1 MKEINIIG
9 MGMSEKTITA
19 EALELIIEADILLG
33 AKRLINEFSHMNKPS
48 YNAYLSN
55 DILEIIEKTD
65 AEKIAILVSGD
76 VGFYSAAEKLV
87 DVLKD
92 YNPNLIS
99 GISSVSYFFAKCGL
113 PWKDANLISCHG
125 LDTNIV
131 SSVRRNRYTFA
142 LTGKNIPELQKE
154 LVKYGFGDLKVWIG
168 EKVKYGFGDLK
179 VWIGENL
186 GSEEESIQES
196 KISDLAGMEFSSLT
210 VLIIE
215 NPDFDSRIRTGIP
228 DEEFIRGKVP
238 MTKSEVRAVCLS
250 KLSINPDDVA
260 YDIGCGT
267 GSVTIEMAFSAYEGK
282 VYAFDKNEEAI
293 ALLEQN
299 CQKFHL
305 DNVEALCGLAP
316 ECLKDLPVPD
326 VAFIGGSS
334 GNMDEI
340 VSYLHGIN
348 DKMRFVI
355 TAVTLENA
363 MAGLD
368 SLKNVGIIGDIV
380 QVAVSKGKQI
390 GDLHMLMAQNPIFVI
405 SGSGARE

>member
-9 MGMSEKTITA
+9 MGMSEKTLTR
-19 EALELIIEADILLG
+19 EALDLISEADILIG
-33 AKRLINEFSHMNKPS
+33 AKRLINEFAYMKKPS
-48 YNAYLSN
+48 FNAYLSN

-65 AEKIAILVSGD
+65 SEKIAILVSGD

-99 GISSVSYFFAKCGL
+99 GISSVSYFFAKCSL

-142 LTGKNIPELQKE
+142 LTGKNIPELQNE
-154 LVKYGFGDLKVWIG
+154 LI
-168 EKVKYGFGDLK
+168 KYGFGDLK

-186 GSEEESIQES
+186 GSNEESVQES
-196 KISDLAGMEFSSLT
+196 IISDLGGKEFSSLT

-250 KLSINPDDVA
+250 KLSMNPEDIA

-267 GSVTIEMAFSAYEGK
+267 GSVTIEMAFSAYDGK

-293 ALLEQN
+293 SLLEQN

-305 DNVEALCGLAP
+305 DNVEAICGLAP

-340 VSYLHGIN
+340 VSYLYGIN
-348 DKMRFVI
+348 SKIKLVI

-363 MAGLD
+363 MAALD
-368 SLKNVGIIGDIV
+368 SLKNIGIKSDIV
-380 QVAVSKGKQI
+380 QVAVSKGRGI
-390 GDLHMLMAQNPIFVI
+390 GELHMLIAQNPIFII
-405 SGSGARE
+405 SGSGHDE

>member
-9 MGMSEKTITA
+9 MGMSEKTLTA
-19 EALELIIEADILLG
+19 EALALINDADILIG
-33 AKRLINEFSHMNKPS
+33 AKRLINEFSELNKPS

-76 VGFYSAAEKLV
+76 VGFYSAAEKLTET
-87 DVLKD
+87 LKD
-92 YNPNLIS
+92 YSPNLIA
-99 GISSVSYFFAKCGL
+99 GISSVSYFFAKCSL
-113 PWKDANLISCHG
+113 PWKDANLIGCHG

-131 SSVRRNRYTFA
+131 SSVRRNRFTFA

-168 EKVKYGFGDLK
+168 ED
-179 VWIGENL
+179 L
-186 GSEEESIQES
+186 GSDEESIQES
-196 KISDLAGMEFSSLT
+196 KISDLDGKEFSSLT

-250 KLSINPDDVA
+250 KLALSPTDIA

-267 GSVTIEMAFSAYEGK
+267 GSVTIEMAFSAYDGK

-305 DNVEALCGLAP
+305 DNVEAICGLAP

-340 VSYLHGIN
+340 VSYLYGIN

-368 SLKNVGIIGDIV
+368 SLKNVGISGDIV
-380 QVAVSKGKQI
+380 QVAVSKGRQI
-390 GDLHMLMAQNPIFVI
+390 GDLHMLMAQNPIFII
-405 SGSGARE
+405 SGSGADE

>member
-1 MKEINIIG
+1 MLMKEINIIG
-9 MGMSEKTITA
+9 MGMSEKTLTA
-19 EALELIIEADILLG
+19 EALELIIEADILIG
-33 AKRLINEFSHMNKPS
+33 AKRLINEFSHMNKLS

-55 DILEIIEKTD
+55 DILEIMEKTD

-87 DVLKD
+87 DVLND
-92 YNPNLIS
+92 YGPNLVS
-99 GISSVSYFFAKCGL
+99 GISSVSYFFAKCSL

-125 LDTNIV
+125 IDTNIV

-154 LVKYGFGDLKVWIG
+154 LVKYGFS
-168 EKVKYGFGDLK
+168 DLK

-186 GSEEESIQES
+186 GSDDESIQES
-196 KISDLAGMEFSSLT
+196 KISDLDGMEFSSLT

-250 KLSINPDDVA
+250 KLSLSPTDIA

-282 VYAFDKNEEAI
+282 VYAFDKNEDAI

-305 DNVEALCGLAP
+305 DNVDGICGLAP

-368 SLKNVGIIGDIV
+368 SLKNVGISGDIV

-390 GDLHMLMAQNPIFVI
+390 GDLHMLMAQNPIFII

>member
-9 MGMSEKTITA
+9 MGMSEKTLTA
-19 EALELIIEADILLG
+19 EASELINDADILIG
-33 AKRLINEFSHMNKPS
+33 ARRLIDEFSKLNKPS

-92 YNPNLIS
+92 YNPNLVS
-99 GISSVSYFFAKCGL
+99 GISSVSYFFAKCSL
-113 PWKDANLISCHG
+113 PWKDANLIRCHG
-125 LDTNIV
+125 LYTNIV
-131 SSVRRNRYTFA
+131 SSVRRNRFTFA

-168 EKVKYGFGDLK
+168 E
-179 VWIGENL
+179 NL
-186 GSEEESIQES
+186 GSDEESIQES
-196 KISDLAGMEFSSLT
+196 KISDLDGMEFSSLT

-215 NPDFDSRIRTGIP
+215 NPNFDSRIRTGIP

-250 KLSINPDDVA
+250 KLSLSPTDIA

-267 GSVTIEMAFSAYEGK
+267 GSVTIEMAFSAYDGK
-282 VYAFDKNEEAI
+282 VYAFDENEDAI

-305 DNVEALCGLAP
+305 ENVEAICGLAP

-340 VSYLHGIN
+340 ISYLHGIN
-348 DKMRFVI
+348 NEMKV
-355 TAVTLENA
+355 
-363 MAGLD
+363 
-368 SLKNVGIIGDIV
+368 
-380 QVAVSKGKQI
+380 
-390 GDLHMLMAQNPIFVI
+390 
-405 SGSGARE
+405 

>member
-1 MKEINIIG
+1 
-9 MGMSEKTITA
+9 MGMSEKTLTA
-19 EALELIIEADILLG
+19 EALELIIEADILIG
-33 AKRLINEFSHMNKPS
+33 AKRLINEFSHMNKLS

-55 DILEIIEKTD
+55 DILEIMEKTD

-87 DVLKD
+87 DVLND
-92 YNPNLIS
+92 YGPNLVS
-99 GISSVSYFFAKCGL
+99 GISSVSYFFAKCSL

-125 LDTNIV
+125 IDTNIV

-154 LVKYGFGDLKVWIG
+154 LVKYGFS
-168 EKVKYGFGDLK
+168 DLK

-186 GSEEESIQES
+186 GSDDESIQES
-196 KISDLAGMEFSSLT
+196 KISDLDGMEFSSLT

-250 KLSINPDDVA
+250 KLSLSPTDIA

-282 VYAFDKNEEAI
+282 VYAFDKNEDAI

-305 DNVEALCGLAP
+305 DNVDGICGLAP

-368 SLKNVGIIGDIV
+368 SLKNVGISGDIV

-390 GDLHMLMAQNPIFVI
+390 GDLHMLMAQNPIFII

>member
-9 MGMSEKTITA
+9 MGMSEKTLTA
-19 EALELIIEADILLG
+19 EALELIIEADILIG
-33 AKRLINEFSHMNKPS
+33 AKRLINEFSHMKKPS

-92 YNPNLIS
+92 YGPNLVS

-154 LVKYGFGDLKVWIG
+154 LVKYGFS
-168 EKVKYGFGDLK
+168 DLK

-186 GSEEESIQES
+186 GSDDESIQES
-196 KISDLAGMEFSSLT
+196 KISDLDGMEFSSLT

-250 KLSINPDDVA
+250 KLSLSPTDIA

-282 VYAFDKNEEAI
+282 VYAFDKNEDAI

-305 DNVEALCGLAP
+305 DNVEGICGLAP

-368 SLKNVGIIGDIV
+368 SLKNVGINGDIV
-380 QVAVSKGKQI
+380 QVAVSKGRQI
-390 GDLHMLMAQNPIFVI
+390 GDLHMLMAQNPIFII
-405 SGSGARE
+405 SGSGASE

>member
-9 MGMSEKTITA
+9 MGMSEKTLTR
-19 EALELIIEADILLG
+19 EALDLISEADILIG
-33 AKRLINEFSHMNKPS
+33 AKRLINEFAHMKKPS
-48 YNAYLSN
+48 FNAYLSN

-65 AEKIAILVSGD
+65 SEKIAILVSGD

-99 GISSVSYFFAKCGL
+99 GISSVSYFFAKCSL

-142 LTGKNIPELQKE
+142 LTGKNIPELQNE
-154 LVKYGFGDLKVWIG
+154 LI
-168 EKVKYGFGDLK
+168 KYGFGDLK

-186 GSEEESIQES
+186 GSDEESIQES
-196 KISDLAGMEFSSLT
+196 KISDLGEREFSSLA

-250 KLSINPDDVA
+250 KLSLSSSDIA

-267 GSVTIEMAFSAYEGK
+267 GSVTIEMAFSAYDGK

-293 ALLEQN
+293 SLLEQN

-305 DNVEALCGLAP
+305 DNVEAICGLAP

-340 VSYLHGIN
+340 VSYLYGISS
-348 DKMRFVI
+348 KIKLVI

-363 MAGLD
+363 MAALD
-368 SLKNVGIIGDIV
+368 SLKNIGIKSDIV
-380 QVAVSKGKQI
+380 QVAVSKGRGI
-390 GDLHMLMAQNPIFVI
+390 GELHMLIAQNPIFII
-405 SGSGARE
+405 SGSGHDE

>member
-9 MGMSEKTITA
+9 MGMSEKTLTA
-19 EALELIIEADILLG
+19 EALDLIIEADILIG
-33 AKRLINEFSHMNKPS
+33 AKRLINEFAHLNKPS
-48 YNAYLSN
+48 HNAYLSH

-65 AEKIAILVSGD
+65 AQKIAILVSGD

-92 YNPNLIS
+92 YKPNLIS
-99 GISSVSYFFAKCGL
+99 GISSVSYFFAKCSL
-113 PWKDANLISCHG
+113 PWKNANLISCHG

-131 SSVRRNRYTFA
+131 SSVRRNEYTFA
-142 LTGKNIPELQKE
+142 LTGKNIPELQKD
-154 LVKYGFGDLKVWIG
+154 LVKYGFGDLNVW
-168 EKVKYGFGDLK
+168 V
-179 VWIGENL
+179 GENL
-186 GSEEESIQES
+186 GSDEEAVQETKVS
-196 KISDLAGMEFSSLT
+196 QLGGREYSSLT

-215 NPDFDSRIRTGIP
+215 NPDFDSRIRTGID

-250 KLSINPDDVA
+250 KLSLSPKDIA

-267 GSVTIEMAFSAYEGK
+267 GSVTIEMAFSAYDGK
-282 VYAFDKNEEAI
+282 VYGFDKNEEAI
-293 ALLEQN
+293 SLLEQN

-305 DNVEALCGLAP
+305 DNVEAICGLAP

-340 VSYLHGIN
+340 VNYLYGIN
-348 DKMRFVI
+348 NEMRFVI
-355 TAVTLENA
+355 TAISLENA
-363 MAGLD
+363 MAALD
-368 SLKNVGIIGDIV
+368 SLKSVGIDGDIV
-380 QVAVSKGKQI
+380 QVAVSKGKKI
-390 GDLHMLMAQNPIFVI
+390 ADLHMLMAQNPIFII
-405 SGSGARE
+405 SGGKIDE

>member
-19 EALELIIEADILLG
+19 EALELIIEADILIG

-48 YNAYLSN
+48 FNAYLSN

-92 YNPNLIS
+92 YDPNLVS
-99 GISSVSYFFAKCGL
+99 GISSVSYFFAKCSL

-168 EKVKYGFGDLK
+168 E
-179 VWIGENL
+179 NL
-186 GSEEESIQES
+186 GSDEESIQES
-196 KISDLAGMEFSSLT
+196 KISDLEGMEFSSLT

-250 KLSINPDDVA
+250 KLSLSPTDIA

-267 GSVTIEMAFSAYEGK
+267 GSVTIEMAFSAYDGK

-305 DNVEALCGLAP
+305 DNVEAICGLAP

-340 VSYLHGIN
+340 VSYLYGIN
-348 DKMRFVI
+348 NKMRFVI

-368 SLKNVGIIGDIV
+368 SLKNVGISGDIV
-380 QVAVSKGKQI
+380 QVAVSKGRQI

>member
-9 MGMSEKTITA
+9 MGMSEKTLTR
-19 EALELIIEADILLG
+19 EALDLISEADILIG

-48 YNAYLSN
+48 FNAYLSN

-65 AEKIAILVSGD
+65 SEKIAILVSGD

-92 YNPNLIS
+92 YNPNLVS
-99 GISSVSYFFAKCGL
+99 GISSVSYFFAKCSL

-142 LTGKNIPELQKE
+142 LTGKNIPELQEE
-154 LVKYGFGDLKVWIG
+154 LL
-168 EKVKYGFGDLK
+168 KYGFGDLK

-186 GSEEESIQES
+186 GSDEESVEESI
-196 KISDLAGMEFSSLT
+196 ISDLGEREFSSLA

-250 KLSINPDDVA
+250 KLSLSPTDIA

-267 GSVTIEMAFSAYEGK
+267 GSVTIEMAFSAYDGK

-293 ALLEQN
+293 ILLEQN
-299 CQKFHL
+299 CEKFHL
-305 DNVEALCGLAP
+305 DNVEAICGLAP
-316 ECLKDLPVPD
+316 KCLEGLPVPD

-363 MAGLD
+363 MAALD
-368 SLKNVGIIGDIV
+368 ALKNIGVNGDIV
-380 QVAVSKGKQI
+380 QVAVSKGRGI
-390 GDLHMLMAQNPIFVI
+390 GELHMLIAQNPIFII
-405 SGSGARE
+405 SGSGSDE

>member
-9 MGMSEKTITA
+9 MGMSEKTLTS
-19 EALELIIEADILLG
+19 EALELINEADILIG
-33 AKRLINEFSHMNKPS
+33 AKRLINEFSKLNKPS
-48 YNAYLSN
+48 FNAYLSN
-55 DILEIIEKTD
+55 DILEIIENED
-65 AEKIAILVSGD
+65 ANKIAILVSGD

-87 DVLKD
+87 DTLKD
-92 YNPNLIS
+92 YNPNLIT
-99 GISSVSYFFAKCGL
+99 GISSVSYFFAKCRL

-131 SSVRRNRYTFA
+131 SSVRRNRFTFA

-154 LVKYGFGDLKVWIG
+154 LVKYGFADLKVW
-168 EKVKYGFGDLK
+168 V
-179 VWIGENL
+179 GENL
-186 GSEEESIQES
+186 GSEEEYIQET
-196 KISDLAGMEFSSLT
+196 KISDLEGKEFSSLT

-215 NPDFDSRIRTGIP
+215 NPNVDSRIRTGIP

-250 KLSINPDDVA
+250 KLSLSPTDIA

-267 GSVTIEMAFSAYEGK
+267 GSVTIEMAFSAYKGK
-282 VYAFDKNEEAI
+282 VYAFDKNEDAI
-293 ALLEQN
+293 GLLKQN

-305 DNVEALCGLAP
+305 DNVEGICGLAP
-316 ECLKDLPVPD
+316 ECLKGLPVPD

-340 VSYLHGIN
+340 VSYLYGIN
-348 DKMRFVI
+348 SKMQFVI

-363 MAGLD
+363 MAGLN
-368 SLKNVGIIGDIV
+368 SLKNVGITGDIV
-380 QVAVSKGKQI
+380 QVAVSKGKPI
-390 GDLHMLMAQNPIFVI
+390 ADLHMLIAQNPIFII
-405 SGSGARE
+405 SGSGEDE

>member
-9 MGMSEKTITA
+9 MGMSEKTLTR
-19 EALELIIEADILLG
+19 EALDLISEADILIG

-48 YNAYLSN
+48 FNAYLSN

-65 AEKIAILVSGD
+65 SEKIAILVSGD

-87 DVLKD
+87 DVLVD
-92 YNPNLIS
+92 YNPNLVS
-99 GISSVSYFFAKCGL
+99 GISSVSYFFAKCSL

-142 LTGKNIPELQKE
+142 LTGKNIPELQEE
-154 LVKYGFGDLKVWIG
+154 LL
-168 EKVKYGFGDLK
+168 KYGFGDLK

-186 GSEEESIQES
+186 GSDEESVEESI
-196 KISDLAGMEFSSLT
+196 ISDLGEREFSSLA

-250 KLSINPDDVA
+250 KLSLSPTDIA

-267 GSVTIEMAFSAYEGK
+267 GSVTIEMAFSAYDGK

-293 ALLEQN
+293 ILLEQN
-299 CQKFHL
+299 CEKFHL
-305 DNVEALCGLAP
+305 DNVEAICGLAP
-316 ECLKDLPVPD
+316 KCLEGLPVPD

-363 MAGLD
+363 MAALD
-368 SLKNVGIIGDIV
+368 ALKNIGVNGDIV
-380 QVAVSKGKQI
+380 QVAVSKGRGI
-390 GDLHMLMAQNPIFVI
+390 GELHMLIAQNPIFII
-405 SGSGARE
+405 SGSGSDE

>member
-1 MKEINIIG
+1 MKQINIIG
-9 MGMSEKTITA
+9 MGMSEKTLTA
-19 EALELIIEADILLG
+19 EALELIIEADILIG
-33 AKRLINEFSHMNKPS
+33 AKRLINEFSHMNKLS

-55 DILEIIEKTD
+55 DILEIMEKTD

-87 DVLKD
+87 DVLND
-92 YNPNLIS
+92 YGPNLVS
-99 GISSVSYFFAKCGL
+99 GISSVSYFFAKCSL

-125 LDTNIV
+125 IDTNIV

-154 LVKYGFGDLKVWIG
+154 LVKYGFS
-168 EKVKYGFGDLK
+168 DLK

-186 GSEEESIQES
+186 GSDDESIQES
-196 KISDLAGMEFSSLT
+196 KISDLDGMEFSSLT

-250 KLSINPDDVA
+250 KLSLSPTDIA

-282 VYAFDKNEEAI
+282 VYAFDKNEDAI

-305 DNVEALCGLAP
+305 DNVDGICGLAP

-368 SLKNVGIIGDIV
+368 SLKNVGISGDIV

-390 GDLHMLMAQNPIFVI
+390 GDLHMLMAQNPIFII

>member
-33 AKRLINEFSHMNKPS
+33 AKRLINEFSHMKKPS
-48 YNAYLSN
+48 YNAYLSD

-76 VGFYSAAEKLV
+76 VGFYSAAEKLL
-87 DVLKD
+87 DVLTD
-92 YNPNLIS
+92 YN
-99 GISSVSYFFAKCGL
+99 L

-168 EKVKYGFGDLK
+168 E
-179 VWIGENL
+179 NL
-186 GSEEESIQES
+186 GSDEESIQES
-196 KISDLAGMEFSSLT
+196 KIANLAGMEFSSLT

-228 DEEFIRGKVP
+228 DDEFIRGKVP

-293 ALLEQN
+293 ALLNQN

-316 ECLKDLPVPD
+316 ECLKDLPVPN

-334 GNMDEI
+334 GNMGEI
-340 VSYLHGIN
+340 VSYLYGIN
-348 DKMRFVI
+348 DKMKFVI
-355 TAVTLENA
+355 TAVTIESA
-363 MAGLD
+363 MAGLE
-368 SLKNVGIIGDIV
+368 SLKNVGINGDIV
-380 QVAVSKGKQI
+380 QVAVSKGRQI
-390 GDLHMLMAQNPIFVI
+390 GDLHMLMAQNPIFII
-405 SGSGARE
+405 SGSGAHE

>member
-9 MGMSEKTITA
+9 MGMSEKTLTA
-19 EALELIIEADILLG
+19 EALELIIEADILIG
-33 AKRLINEFSHMNKPS
+33 AKRLINEFSHLNKPS
-48 YNAYLSN
+48 HNAYLSH

-65 AEKIAILVSGD
+65 ARKIAILVSGD

-87 DVLKD
+87 DVLKE
-92 YNPNLIS
+92 YKPNLIS
-99 GISSVSYFFAKCGL
+99 GISSVSYFFAKCSL
-113 PWKDANLISCHG
+113 PWKNANLISCHG

-131 SSVRRNRYTFA
+131 SSVRRNEYTFA
-142 LTGKNIPELQKE
+142 LTGKNIPELQKD
-154 LVKYGFGDLKVWIG
+154 LVKYGFGDLKVW
-168 EKVKYGFGDLK
+168 V
-179 VWIGENL
+179 GENL
-186 GSEEESIQES
+186 GSDEEAVQETKVS
-196 KISDLAGMEFSSLT
+196 QLSGREYSSLT

-215 NPDFDSRIRTGIP
+215 NPDFDSRIRTGID

-250 KLSINPDDVA
+250 KLSLSPKDIA

-267 GSVTIEMAFSAYEGK
+267 GSVTIEMAFSAYDGK

-293 ALLEQN
+293 SLLEQN

-305 DNVEALCGLAP
+305 DNVEAFCGLAP

-340 VSYLHGIN
+340 VNYLYGIN
-348 DKMRFVI
+348 NEMRFVI
-355 TAVTLENA
+355 TAISLENA
-363 MAGLD
+363 MAALD
-368 SLKNVGIIGDIV
+368 SLKSVGIDGDIV
-380 QVAVSKGKQI
+380 QVAVSKGKKI
-390 GDLHMLMAQNPIFVI
+390 ADLHMLMAQNPIFI
-405 SGSGARE
+405 INGGADE

>member
-9 MGMSEKTITA
+9 MGMSEKTLTA
-19 EALELIIEADILLG
+19 EALALINDADILIG
-33 AKRLINEFSHMNKPS
+33 AKRLINEFSELNKPS

-76 VGFYSAAEKLV
+76 VGFYSAAEKLTET
-87 DVLKD
+87 LKD
-92 YNPNLIS
+92 YSPNLIA
-99 GISSVSYFFAKCGL
+99 GISSVSYFFAKCSL

-131 SSVRRNRYTFA
+131 SSVRRNRFTFA

-168 EKVKYGFGDLK
+168 E
-179 VWIGENL
+179 NL
-186 GSEEESIQES
+186 GSDEESIQES
-196 KISDLAGMEFSSLT
+196 MISDLEGKEFSSLT

-250 KLSINPDDVA
+250 KLALSPNDIA

-267 GSVTIEMAFSAYEGK
+267 GSVTIEMAFSAYDGK

-305 DNVEALCGLAP
+305 DNVEPLCGLAP
-316 ECLKDLPVPD
+316 ECLKGLPVPD

-340 VSYLHGIN
+340 VSYLYGIN
-348 DKMRFVI
+348 NKMRFVI
-355 TAVTLENA
+355 TAVTIESA

-368 SLKNVGIIGDIV
+368 SLKNVGISGDIV
-380 QVAVSKGKQI
+380 QVAVSKGRQI
-390 GDLHMLMAQNPIFVI
+390 GDLHMLMAQNPIFII
-405 SGSGARE
+405 SGSGQDE

>member
-9 MGMSEKTITA
+9 MGMSEKTLTR
-19 EALELIIEADILLG
+19 EALDLISEADILIG
-33 AKRLINEFSHMNKPS
+33 AKRLINEFAYMKKPS
-48 YNAYLSN
+48 FNAYLSN

-65 AEKIAILVSGD
+65 SEKIAILVSGD

-99 GISSVSYFFAKCGL
+99 GISSVSYFFAKCSL

-142 LTGKNIPELQKE
+142 LTGKNIPELQNE
-154 LVKYGFGDLKVWIG
+154 LI
-168 EKVKYGFGDLK
+168 KYGFGDLK

-186 GSEEESIQES
+186 GSNEESVQES
-196 KISDLAGMEFSSLT
+196 IISDLGGKEFSSLT

-250 KLSINPDDVA
+250 KLSLSSSDIA

-267 GSVTIEMAFSAYEGK
+267 GSVTIEMAFSAYDGK

-293 ALLEQN
+293 SLLEQN

-305 DNVEALCGLAP
+305 DNVEAICGLAP

-340 VSYLHGIN
+340 VSYLYGIN
-348 DKMRFVI
+348 SKIKLVI

-363 MAGLD
+363 MAAFD
-368 SLKNVGIIGDIV
+368 SLKNIGIKSDIV
-380 QVAVSKGKQI
+380 QVAVSKGRGI
-390 GDLHMLMAQNPIFVI
+390 GELHMLIAQNPIFII
-405 SGSGARE
+405 SGSGHDE

>member
-1 MKEINIIG
+1 MLMKEINIIG
-9 MGMSEKTITA
+9 MGMSEKTLTR
-19 EALELIIEADILLG
+19 EALDLISEADILIG

-48 YNAYLSN
+48 FNAYLSN

-65 AEKIAILVSGD
+65 SEKIAILVSGD

-87 DVLKD
+87 DVLVD
-92 YNPNLIS
+92 YNPNLVS
-99 GISSVSYFFAKCGL
+99 GISSVSYFFAKCSL

-142 LTGKNIPELQKE
+142 LTGKNIPELQEE
-154 LVKYGFGDLKVWIG
+154 LL
-168 EKVKYGFGDLK
+168 KYGFGDLK

-186 GSEEESIQES
+186 GSDEESVQES
-196 KISDLAGMEFSSLT
+196 RISDLGGKEFSSLT

-250 KLSINPDDVA
+250 KLSLSPSDTA

-267 GSVTIEMAFSAYEGK
+267 GSVTIEMAFSAYDGK

-293 ALLEQN
+293 SLLEQN

-305 DNVEALCGLAP
+305 DNVEAICGLAP
-316 ECLKDLPVPD
+316 ECLEGLPVPD

-340 VSYLHGIN
+340 VSYLYGIN
-348 DKMRFVI
+348 SKIKLVI

-363 MAGLD
+363 MAALD
-368 SLKNVGIIGDIV
+368 SLKNIGISGDIV
-380 QVAVSKGKQI
+380 QVAVSKGRGI
-390 GDLHMLMAQNPIFVI
+390 GDLHMLIAQNPIFII
-405 SGSGARE
+405 SGSGQDE

>member
-9 MGMSEKTITA
+9 MGMSEKTLTR
-19 EALELIIEADILLG
+19 EALDLISEADILIG
-33 AKRLINEFSHMNKPS
+33 AKRLINEFAYMKKPS
-48 YNAYLSN
+48 FNAYLSN

-65 AEKIAILVSGD
+65 SEKIAILVSGD

-99 GISSVSYFFAKCGL
+99 GISSVSYFFAKCSL

-142 LTGKNIPELQKE
+142 LTGKNIPELQNE
-154 LVKYGFGDLKVWIG
+154 LI
-168 EKVKYGFGDLK
+168 KYGFGDLK

-186 GSEEESIQES
+186 GSNEESVQES
-196 KISDLAGMEFSSLT
+196 IISDLGGKEFSSLT

-250 KLSINPDDVA
+250 KLSLSSSDIA

-267 GSVTIEMAFSAYEGK
+267 GSVTIEMAFSAYDGK

-293 ALLEQN
+293 SLLEQN

-305 DNVEALCGLAP
+305 DNVEAICGLAP

-340 VSYLHGIN
+340 VSYLYGIN
-348 DKMRFVI
+348 SKIKLVI

-363 MAGLD
+363 MAALD
-368 SLKNVGIIGDIV
+368 SLKNIGIKSDIV
-380 QVAVSKGKQI
+380 QVAVSKGRGI
-390 GDLHMLMAQNPIFVI
+390 GELHMLIAQNPIFII
-405 SGSGARE
+405 SGSGHDE

>member
-19 EALELIIEADILLG
+19 EALELIIEADILIG

-48 YNAYLSN
+48 FNAYLSN

-92 YNPNLIS
+92 YDPNLVS
-99 GISSVSYFFAKCGL
+99 GISSVSYFFAKCSL

-154 LVKYGFGDLKVWIG
+154 LVKYGFGDLKA
-168 EKVKYGFGDLK
+168 
-179 VWIGENL
+179 WIGENL
-186 GSEEESIQES
+186 GSDEESIQES
-196 KISDLAGMEFSSLT
+196 KISDLEGMEFSSLT

-250 KLSINPDDVA
+250 KLSLSPTDIA

-267 GSVTIEMAFSAYEGK
+267 GSVTIEMAFSAYDGK

-305 DNVEALCGLAP
+305 DNVEAICGLAP

-340 VSYLHGIN
+340 VSYLYGIN
-348 DKMRFVI
+348 NKMRFVI

-368 SLKNVGIIGDIV
+368 SLKNVGISGDIV
-380 QVAVSKGKQI
+380 QVAVSKGRQI
-390 GDLHMLMAQNPIFVI
+390 GDLHMLMAQNPIFII

>member
-9 MGMSEKTITA
+9 MGMSEKTLTR
-19 EALELIIEADILLG
+19 EALDLISEADILIG
-33 AKRLINEFSHMNKPS
+33 AKRLINEFAHMKKPS
-48 YNAYLSN
+48 FNAYLSN

-65 AEKIAILVSGD
+65 SEKIAILVSGD

-99 GISSVSYFFAKCGL
+99 GISSVSYFFAKCSL

-142 LTGKNIPELQKE
+142 LTGKNIPELQEE
-154 LVKYGFGDLKVWIG
+154 LL
-168 EKVKYGFGDLK
+168 KYGFGDLK

-186 GSEEESIQES
+186 GSDEESVEESI
-196 KISDLAGMEFSSLT
+196 ISDLGEREFSSLA

-250 KLSINPDDVA
+250 KLSLSPTDIA

-267 GSVTIEMAFSAYEGK
+267 GSVTIEMAFSAYDGK

-293 ALLEQN
+293 SLLEQN

-305 DNVEALCGLAP
+305 DNVEAICGLAP

-340 VSYLHGIN
+340 VSYLYGIN
-348 DKMRFVI
+348 SKIKLVI

-363 MAGLD
+363 MAALD
-368 SLKNVGIIGDIV
+368 SLKNIGISGDIV
-380 QVAVSKGKQI
+380 QVAVSKGRGI
-390 GDLHMLMAQNPIFVI
+390 GDLHMLIAQNPIFII
-405 SGSGARE
+405 SGSGQDE

>member
-9 MGMSEKTITA
+9 MGMSEKTLTA
-19 EALELIIEADILLG
+19 EALELIIEADILIG
-33 AKRLINEFSHMNKPS
+33 AKRLINEFSHMNKLR

-55 DILEIIEKTD
+55 DILEIMEKTD

-87 DVLKD
+87 DVLND
-92 YNPNLIS
+92 YGPNLVS
-99 GISSVSYFFAKCGL
+99 GISSVSYFFAKCSL

-125 LDTNIV
+125 IDTNIV

-154 LVKYGFGDLKVWIG
+154 LVKYGFS
-168 EKVKYGFGDLK
+168 DLK

-186 GSEEESIQES
+186 GSDDESIQES
-196 KISDLAGMEFSSLT
+196 KISDLDGMKFSSLT

-250 KLSINPDDVA
+250 KLSLSPTDIA

-282 VYAFDKNEEAI
+282 VYAFDKNEDAI

-305 DNVEALCGLAP
+305 DNVDGICGLAP

-368 SLKNVGIIGDIV
+368 SLKNVGISGDIV

-390 GDLHMLMAQNPIFVI
+390 GDLHMLMAQNPIFII